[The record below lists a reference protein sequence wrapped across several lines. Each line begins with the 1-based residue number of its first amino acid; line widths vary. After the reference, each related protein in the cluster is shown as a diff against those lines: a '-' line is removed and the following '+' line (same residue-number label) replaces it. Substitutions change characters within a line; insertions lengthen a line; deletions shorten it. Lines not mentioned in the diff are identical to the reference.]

1 MVEAGE
7 QLLASF
13 SGTGRGVK
21 AAFRSNADMACR
33 RARAPSTRLPVK
45 GEFVWASWL
54 TEQQMATGV
63 VFTYS
68 RAYNRATRRTPSSV
82 AVLNGGASA
91 CERYRAA
98 SLSSGF
104 SR

>member
-54 TEQQMATGV
+54 TE
-63 VFTYS
+63 
-68 RAYNRATRRTPSSV
+68 
-82 AVLNGGASA
+82 
-91 CERYRAA
+91 
-98 SLSSGF
+98 
-104 SR
+104 